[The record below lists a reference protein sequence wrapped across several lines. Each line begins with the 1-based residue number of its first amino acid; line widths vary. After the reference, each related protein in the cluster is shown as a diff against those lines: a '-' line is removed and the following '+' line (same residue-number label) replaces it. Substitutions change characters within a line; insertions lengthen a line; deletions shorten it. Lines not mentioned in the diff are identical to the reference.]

1 MKRPNSRQSRSKSTS
16 PQFAPKKKKH
26 LGQHFLTKQST
37 VDNMIEQVPV
47 TSETTVLEIGC
58 GDGFLTKS
66 ILSQT
71 SCKKLL
77 VYEIDR
83 SWANVVRANY
93 KDPRLEV
100 REQNALDLT
109 EEVFKSFQPLIILA
123 NLPYQITF
131 PLFFLFH
138 RNRHLIQE
146 GVVMIQEEVAQKLI
160 AQRGKPYSATT
171 IFFQHYFEMSIME
184 KVEPAAFNPPPKVN
198 SRLLYF
204 KPRKEV
210 VEIPNEEGF
219 WKFLK
224 LCFNSPRQTLRNN
237 LKSTHYKADSFTD
250 EILDKRSQQLSFEE
264 FLSLWKAIETK

>member
-1 MKRPNSRQSRSKSTS
+1 MKRPTSSKRRSKSTS

-26 LGQHFLTKQST
+26 LGQHFLLKQST
-37 VDNMIEQVPV
+37 VDNMIKQVLV
-47 TSETTVLEIGC
+47 TDKTTVLEIGC

-71 SCKKLL
+71 NCKKLL

-93 KDPRLEV
+93 KDHRLEV

-109 EEVFKSFQPLIILA
+109 EEVFQSCQPLIILA

-138 RNRHLIQE
+138 RNKHLIQE
-146 GVVMIQEEVAQKLI
+146 GVVMVQEEVAQKLV

-171 IFFQHYFEMSIME
+171 IFFQHYFEIALME
-184 KVEPAAFNPPPKVN
+184 KVEPTAFNPPPKVF
-198 SRLLYF
+198 SRLIYF
-204 KPRKEV
+204 KPKKEV
-210 VEIPNEEGF
+210 VAIPNATGF

-224 LCFNSPRQTLRNN
+224 LCFKSPRQTLRNN
-237 LKSTHYKADSFTD
+237 LKSTHYKTD
-250 EILDKRSQQLSFEE
+250 GFSDDILDKRSQQLSFED
-264 FLSLWKAIETK
+264 FLSLWKSIDGE